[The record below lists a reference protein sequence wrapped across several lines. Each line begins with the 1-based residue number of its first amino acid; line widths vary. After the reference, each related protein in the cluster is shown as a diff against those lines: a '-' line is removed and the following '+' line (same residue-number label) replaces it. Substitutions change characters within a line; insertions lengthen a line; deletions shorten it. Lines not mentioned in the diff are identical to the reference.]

1 MGGDRPEAY
10 PTKTSGGVDELEHPN
25 TMKPFLTP
33 GEHQGARFPGWNLF
47 QFPKAFNLQSA

>member
-1 MGGDRPEAY
+1 MGGDRLEAY